1 MERVE
6 SLSTLPTL
14 PAARAKI
21 LSLALFNGCL
31 GRNEENMSSEDQ
43 GTRVKCA

>member
-6 SLSTLPTL
+6 SFSTLPTL

-21 LSLALFNGCL
+21 LSLTPFNGCL
-31 GRNEENMSSEDQ
+31 ERYEENMSSEDQ
-43 GTRVKCA
+43 GTRVK